1 LTEAVLERG
10 QLKKEL
16 YTFLIITFAATYIL
30 QLGIYTI
37 AGPLSYTSPLWGV
50 ALSASMFL
58 PAIVAI
64 FCMAYFKSHALTTET
79 KIIFTFF
86 LVYVVLFLFES
97 FFPPIIGSIMDKP
110 LLSGIVGVLG
120 ILTLIVLNL
129 KKKWRN
135 GLKLSKLYFG
145 KNIKYYIFLPLIFSA
160 ILILT
165 PILYY
170 ISGLGSP
177 ATEFN
182 LYMFFNTWIPSLI
195 LFFFILWPSYF
206 GEEYGWR
213 FYLQDRL
220 FPLLGGYKGVLMLGI
235 IWGLW
240 HSVLIVLGHNYPG
253 YPILGNVLM
262 ILYCIVLGTIF
273 SYAVLKTGSIWIAVI
288 LHLINNKTAPVAT
301 SFIANSD
308 NLILGSVIGIAIL
321 AVFVLVLLKSRVW
334 KMINLAVN
342 EK

>member
-1 LTEAVLERG
+1 MTESVLQRG

-16 YTFLIITFAATYIL
+16 YAFLIITFAATYIL
-30 QLGIYTI
+30 QLGIYVI
-37 AGPLSYTSPLWGV
+37 AGPLSYTSPFWIV
-50 ALSASMFL
+50 TLSASMFI

-64 FCMAYFKSHALTTET
+64 FCMAYFKSKAMTTET

-86 LVYVVLFLFES
+86 LIYVVLFLFES
-97 FFPPIIGSIMDKP
+97 FFQPIIGNIMGKP
-110 LLSGIVGVLG
+110 LLSGIIGVLG
-120 ILTLIVLNL
+120 ILTLIILNL

-135 GLKLSKLYFG
+135 GLELSKLSFG
-145 KNIKYYIFLPLIFSA
+145 KNLRYYIIIPLIFSA
-160 ILILT
+160 ILIIT
-165 PILYY
+165 PIFYHIY
-170 ISGLGSP
+170 GLGSP
-177 ATEFN
+177 STEFN

-213 FYLQDRL
+213 GYLQDRL
-220 FPLLGGYKGVLMLGI
+220 FPLLGGYKGVLILGI

-262 ILYCIVLGTIF
+262 VIYCIVLGTIF

-308 NLILGSVIGIAIL
+308 NLILGSFIGIAFL
-321 AVFVLVLLKSRVW
+321 AVFVLVLLKSKVW
-334 KMINLAVN
+334 KITEKIAFN
-342 EK
+342 E

>member
-1 LTEAVLERG
+1 
-10 QLKKEL
+10 
-16 YTFLIITFAATYIL
+16 
-30 QLGIYTI
+30 
-37 AGPLSYTSPLWGV
+37 
-50 ALSASMFL
+50 MFI

-64 FCMAYFKSHALTTET
+64 FCMAYFKSKAITKET

-86 LVYVVLFLFES
+86 LIYVVLFLFES
-97 FFPPIIGSIMDKP
+97 FFQPIIGNIMDKP
-110 LLSGIVGVLG
+110 LLSGIIGVLG
-120 ILTLIVLNL
+120 ILSLIILNL

-135 GLKLSKLYFG
+135 GLELSKLSFG
-145 KNIKYYIFLPLIFSA
+145 KNLRYYIIIPLIFSA
-160 ILILT
+160 ILIIT
-165 PILYY
+165 PIFYH

-177 ATEFN
+177 STEFN

-213 FYLQDRL
+213 GYLQDRL
-220 FPLLGGYKGVLMLGI
+220 FPLLGGYKGVLILGI

-262 ILYCIVLGTIF
+262 VLYCIVLGTIF

-308 NLILGSVIGIAIL
+308 NLILGSVIGIAFL
-321 AVFVLVLLKSRVW
+321 AVFVMVILKSKVW
-334 KMINLAVN
+334 KITDKVAFN
-342 EK
+342 E